1 MFVSAPL
8 LPQGN
13 PQSERLARG
22 AGQVGPVLGVVGVAV
37 VAGDVGHGRTHY
49 QISRVSGVV
58 VTSSEHHLGRPQI
71 KSLPLCDGIS
81 TSFHMDILNANSTMK
96 GLLPQ

>member
-37 VAGDVGHGRTHY
+37 VAGDVG
-49 QISRVSGVV
+49 
-58 VTSSEHHLGRPQI
+58 LGQT
-71 KSLPLCDGIS
+71 PLS
-81 TSFHMDILNANSTMK
+81 NF
-96 GLLPQ
+96 